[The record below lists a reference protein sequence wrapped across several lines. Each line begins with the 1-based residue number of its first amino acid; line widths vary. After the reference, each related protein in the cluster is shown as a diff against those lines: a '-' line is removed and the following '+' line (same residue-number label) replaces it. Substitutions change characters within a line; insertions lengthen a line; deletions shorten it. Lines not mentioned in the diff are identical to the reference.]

1 MIIKCLVSQPLLGT
15 LHLHFSA
22 FFQHVHKDT
31 SSNLVVFDKNVVDM
45 DIWWDVGN
53 EHSQNKVIF
62 SVYFEFI

>member
-45 DIWWDVGN
+45 DIW
-53 EHSQNKVIF
+53 
-62 SVYFEFI
+62 